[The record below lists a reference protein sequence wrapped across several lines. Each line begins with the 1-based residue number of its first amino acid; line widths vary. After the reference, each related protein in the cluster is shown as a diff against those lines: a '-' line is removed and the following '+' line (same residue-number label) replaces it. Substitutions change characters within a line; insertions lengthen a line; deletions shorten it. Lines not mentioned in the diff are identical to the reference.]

1 MKKQIENIVFPNFG
15 NENFS
20 NTRNTIQLYAQL
32 ISAIKGNLVPHQKN
46 WEEYSLKIYAKG
58 FTTTS
63 IPIQT
68 DGGIEALDLNLN
80 IIEHKLK
87 MFYKDNR
94 NEISLEQTSIA
105 EFTQKLFEIFEL
117 HKITIEKLDDKF
129 YTTDQLQYNKIE
141 VSNLWNLFRQAYF
154 LLLKFRGSTLKETS
168 NINFWPHHFDLAM
181 LVFSGKL
188 VDGQNISNW
197 DYSREQMNFGLS
209 SGDSGITEPYF
220 YITAYPFDKAL
231 LNIKLPA
238 FAEWHTEGWNG
249 LVVKLSNIAN
259 HKEVFSPLLKLF
271 TNLLNE
277 NYKLTN

>member
-1 MKKQIENIVFPNFG
+1 MGKQIENIVFPNFG

-20 NTRNTIQLYAQL
+20 NTRNTIQLYAEL
-32 ISAIKGNLVPHQKN
+32 ISVIKGKLVPHQKN

-68 DGGIEALDLNLN
+68 KSGIEALDLNLN

-87 MFYKDNR
+87 IFYKDNR
-94 NEISLEQTSIA
+94 NEIKLGQTSIA

-117 HKITIEKLDDKF
+117 QKITIEKLDDKF
-129 YTTDQLQYNKIE
+129 YAADKLHYNKIE
-141 VSNLWNLFRQAYF
+141 VSNLWNLFRQVYF
-154 LLLKFRGSTLKETS
+154 LFLKFRGSTLKETS

-188 VDGQNISNW
+188 IDGQDSSNW
-197 DYSREQMNFGLS
+197 DNSREQMNFGLS
-209 SGDSGITEPYF
+209 SGDAEITEPYF
-220 YITAYPFDKAL
+220 YVTAYPFDETL
-231 LNIKLPA
+231 LDMELPE

-249 LVVKLSNIAN
+249 LVIKLNN
-259 HKEVFSPLLKLF
+259 LENKKEVFSSLLELF
-271 TNLLNE
+271 TNLLNR
-277 NYKLTN
+277 NFN